1 MREGSSPSRT
11 TEKNKKYFTK
21 CLADQNKVLIFVKQT
36 TGVRKCDGG
45 LTPTQKRKSSL
56 TY

>member
-1 MREGSSPSRT
+1 MVVGSSPTRT

-21 CLADQNKVLIFVKQT
+21 CLADQNKVLTFVKQ

-45 LTPTQKRKSSL
+45 LTPTQKEKVL
-56 TY
+56 

>member
-1 MREGSSPSRT
+1 
-11 TEKNKKYFTK
+11 
-21 CLADQNKVLIFVKQT
+21 LADQNKVLIFVKQT